1 MSTKHLWKNVPE
13 GVWCWHIHHTQLLEL
28 STEPLKKR
36 AKYILEEKPEDE
48 RKLRLQLMRPV
59 LHPEKFP
66 KQLIKARAKAD
77 KAYAELGKAR
87 AEVGKAY
94 AEVDKAR
101 AELGKARAEWDK
113 ARAELGK
120 AYAEVDKARAEV
132 GKAYAEWNKEI
143 EALHREECP
152 NCPWDGGTIFPSTD

>member
-66 KQLIKARAKAD
+66 KQLIKASAELGKARAKADKARAKAD
-77 KAYAELGKAR
+77 KAYAELG
-87 AEVGKAY
+87 
-94 AEVDKAR
+94 
-101 AELGKARAEWDK
+101 
-113 ARAELGK
+113 
-120 AYAEVDKARAEV
+120 KARAEV

-152 NCPWDGGTIFPSTD
+152 NCPWYGGTIFPSTD

>member
-1 MSTKHLWKNVPE
+1 M
-13 GVWCWHIHHTQLLEL
+13 CWHIHHTQLLEL

-66 KQLIKARAKAD
+66 KQLIKASAELG
-77 KAYAELGKAR
+77 KAYAEL
-87 AEVGKAY
+87 
-94 AEVDKAR
+94 D
-101 AELGKARAEWDK
+101 KARAEWDK
-113 ARAELGK
+113 ARAEWEK
-120 AYAEVDKARAEV
+120 AS
-132 GKAYAEWNKEI
+132 AEWNKEI

>member
-66 KQLIKARAKAD
+66 KQLIKAS
-77 KAYAELGKAR
+77 AEL
-87 AEVGKAY
+87 
-94 AEVDKAR
+94 D
-101 AELGKARAEWDK
+101 KARAEWDK
-113 ARAELGK
+113 AR
-120 AYAEVDKARAEV
+120 
-132 GKAYAEWNKEI
+132 AEWNKEI

>member
-1 MSTKHLWKNVPE
+1 MSTKHLWKNVPS
-13 GVWCWHIHHTQLLEL
+13 GVMCWHIHHTRLLEL

-66 KQLIKARAKAD
+66 KQLIKAS
-77 KAYAELGKAR
+77 
-87 AEVGKAY
+87 
-94 AEVDKAR
+94 
-101 AELGKARAEWDK
+101 
-113 ARAELGK
+113 AELGK
-120 AYAEVDKARAEV
+120 AYAEVDKARAEWD
-132 GKAYAEWNKEI
+132 KARAEWNKEI

>member
-13 GVWCWHIHHTQLLEL
+13 GVWCWHIHHTRLLEL

-66 KQLIKARAKAD
+66 KQLIKA
-77 KAYAELGKAR
+77 YAELGKA
-87 AEVGKAY
+87 
-94 AEVDKAR
+94 
-101 AELGKARAEWDK
+101 
-113 ARAELGK
+113 
-120 AYAEVDKARAEV
+120 
-132 GKAYAEWNKEI
+132 
-143 EALHREECP
+143 
-152 NCPWDGGTIFPSTD
+152 